1 MNENRER
8 RKRAQKYHLENS
20 LIAAEKEYRY
30 LINNNPQD
38 CDIANLGLY
47 LGSREGYQNQY
58 NYTRRGCKGGEE
70 QLKYI

>member
-38 CDIANLGLY
+38 CDIANLGF
-47 LGSREGYQNQY
+47 
-58 NYTRRGCKGGEE
+58 T
-70 QLKYI
+70 